1 MIARNPVLPAG
12 RLSLPRHE
20 RPRIV
25 PLTVAQVQAWAA
37 AAPPRIRAMIIAQAA
52 LGLRISELR
61 ALRLADVDFLRREVR
76 VEAQLDPAGRYRVPL
91 KSANAA
97 RTVPLPTVA
106 SEALAGHIAQFPPAP
121 DGTVFIT
128 AAGRP
133 WSGGGMLR
141 PAYSAAAAAAGL
153 PGGTS
158 SHDLRHHY
166 ASVLLAAGESV
177 HAVAERIGDTRPWCW
192 PSTAT

>member
-1 MIARNPVLPAG
+1 M
-12 RLSLPRHE
+12 
-20 RPRIV
+20 
-25 PLTVAQVQAWAA
+25 
-37 AAPPRIRAMIIAQAA
+37 
-52 LGLRISELR
+52 
-61 ALRLADVDFLRREVR
+61 
-76 VEAQLDPAGRYRVPL
+76 PL